1 QRPTSQ
7 SSSQR
12 PTSQSSSQRP
22 IAQPNRSQPSSL
34 QKPTLSSQKA
44 REFPPNDLKNRPL
57 SSKNVAPHQFPPP
70 DLRPKQFPP
79 PDVRRKQFPPAD
91 VRRKPKPSAKLQYYE
106 CLHRSDLV
114 SGRIES
120 DDEYDSE
127 LDDFI
132 DDGPEET
139 EDYSKHIREIFGY
152 DKSKYNDMDEDD
164 ECMESN
170 FGQVLKEEFNS
181 AKIG

>member
-1 QRPTSQ
+1 MKPRLGDWGFFK
-7 SSSQR
+7 R
-12 PTSQSSSQRP
+12 
-22 IAQPNRSQPSSL
+22 QPLPLCPSSG
-34 QKPTLSSQKA
+34 SSVTCGLCSFHWASKGDLLA
-44 REFPPNDLKNRPL
+44 LDREEVENYSGKITVRIPDQDLN
-57 SSKNVAPHQFPPP
+57 
-70 DLRPKQFPP
+70 
-79 PDVRRKQFPPAD
+79 PDVPVA
-91 VRRKPKPSAKLQYYE
+91 VQYYG

-181 AKIG
+181 AKIGIMEDLEDIKMEQMEKRKKMMKKKKL

>member
-1 QRPTSQ
+1 MWHHINFHHQTC
-7 SSSQR
+7 
-12 PTSQSSSQRP
+12 
-22 IAQPNRSQPSSL
+22 AQNNFHRLMFGESNFLQLMSEENLNLQQNRRSRKLFRKNHRQ
-34 QKPTLSSQKA
+34 
-44 REFPPNDLKNRPL
+44 DLN
-57 SSKNVAPHQFPPP
+57 
-70 DLRPKQFPP
+70 
-79 PDVRRKQFPPAD
+79 PDVPVA
-91 VRRKPKPSAKLQYYE
+91 VQYYE
-106 CLHRSDLV
+106 CLHRSYLV

-181 AKIG
+181 AKIGIMEDLEDIKMEQMEKRKKMMKKKKLK

>member
-1 QRPTSQ
+1 MWHHVSFHQRTC
-7 SSSQR
+7 
-12 PTSQSSSQRP
+12 
-22 IAQPNRSQPSSL
+22 AQNNFHPLMFGESNFL
-34 QKPTLSSQKA
+34 QLMSEENLNLRQ
-44 REFPPNDLKNRPL
+44 
-57 SSKNVAPHQFPPP
+57 NV
-70 DLRPKQFPP
+70 
-79 PDVRRKQFPPAD
+79 
-91 VRRKPKPSAKLQYYE
+91 S
-106 CLHRSDLV
+106 
-114 SGRIES
+114 RIES

-152 DKSKYNDMDEDD
+152 DKSKYNDFDEDD

-181 AKIG
+181 AKIGIMEDLEDIKMEQMEKRKKMMKKKKLK

>member
-1 QRPTSQ
+1 MSSDSTKLRSGYWAVMIDSLREAAITSLSSEESRLRGNVLALDREEARKSPPQ
-7 SSSQR
+7 DLRRSSSIH
-12 PTSQSSSQRP
+12 S
-22 IAQPNRSQPSSL
+22 
-34 QKPTLSSQKA
+34 
-44 REFPPNDLKNRPL
+44 
-57 SSKNVAPHQFPPP
+57 
-70 DLRPKQFPP
+70 
-79 PDVRRKQFPPAD
+79 
-91 VRRKPKPSAKLQYYE
+91 YE
-106 CLHRSDLV
+106 CSHHSDLV
-114 SGRIES
+114 PGRIES

-152 DKSKYNDMDEDD
+152 DKSKYNDFDEDD

-181 AKIG
+181 AKIGKFPSYLNSSILNSCQVRY